1 MEQVTPFTMS
11 EEAKAAKLYVIHS
24 DQGDGGWSIH
34 SRTMEDE
41 DGIAPVLKSGT
52 GGEPTIYDVQAALY
66 EFHKLPNTLR

>member
-1 MEQVTPFTMS
+1 MSEVTPFTMS
-11 EEAKAAKLYVIHS
+11 EEAKAAKLYVVYS

-34 SRTMEDE
+34 SCTMEDE

-52 GGEPTIYDVQAALY
+52 GEPTIYDVQAALY